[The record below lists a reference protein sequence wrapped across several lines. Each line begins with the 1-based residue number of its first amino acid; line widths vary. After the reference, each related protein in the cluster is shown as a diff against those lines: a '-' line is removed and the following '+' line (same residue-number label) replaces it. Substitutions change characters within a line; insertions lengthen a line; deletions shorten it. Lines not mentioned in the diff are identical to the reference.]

1 MLLGGIFLSPCLTFT
16 PQTQQA
22 QSHCFGSL
30 KKYCLHHYNYIKKTK
45 AVHQHVMSILL
56 ERSRPTGRV
65 WHRARVQPFRNPDHL
80 GAAQETLQ
88 SPFHLPLFLYELWW
102 FQRSWMCG
110 WLLGITAVSSLY
122 CSGPRTNALPLAV
135 KILVRRAQFWCIVTS
150 TLRWYFYRYKCA
162 RANATGAF

>member
-1 MLLGGIFLSPCLTFT
+1 
-16 PQTQQA
+16 
-22 QSHCFGSL
+22 
-30 KKYCLHHYNYIKKTK
+30 
-45 AVHQHVMSILL
+45 MSILL

-102 FQRSWMCG
+102 FHRSWMCG

-122 CSGPRTNALPLAV
+122 CSGPRTNTLLLAV
-135 KILVRRAQFWCIVTS
+135 NILVRRAQFWCIVTS
-150 TLRWYFYRYKCA
+150 TQRYYFYMAVFGRWNHFFCK
-162 RANATGAF
+162 RAVFIDFHFVGSVRAWYVLHRRRSYSTIASLVF